1 MNTSRTSSHS
11 IRPATGG
18 RSTARGVR
26 RLTDPVHAHILDYD
40 KPRRYEGFT
49 TFNAGDPNTEEAVGE
64 VHRTAERLQAGTTTM
79 AQTPVVVEDA
89 SGELIGYCSIHRRPP
104 FGYADGD
111 PRAWI
116 AERYIVAFGRDL
128 EYRKCPLRDNTTY
141 AGEIVVRAGLDMIAL
156 ETVGKPMPSVSALVR
171 PENSGSH
178 RVLETY
184 GFKCTPAP
192 AAGLSQDVLWREA
205 GEPLPPAPSLDV
217 YVPPF
222 SPAAGVGRNDPCPC
236 GSGKKFKKCCER

>member
-1 MNTSRTSSHS
+1 MNASRTSSHS
-11 IRPATGG
+11 IRSGTRGC
-18 RSTARGVR
+18 STARGIR
-26 RLTDPVHAHILDYD
+26 RLTGPVHAYILDHG

-64 VHRTAERLQAGTTTM
+64 VHRTAERLHAGTTTM

-89 SGELIGYCSIHRRPP
+89 SGGLIGYCSIHRRPP

-111 PRAWI
+111 PMPWI

-156 ETVGKPMPSVSALVR
+156 EAAGKSTPSVSALVR

-178 RVLETY
+178 RVLEAY
-184 GFKCTPAP
+184 GFKCTPTSVT
-192 AAGLSQDVLWREA
+192 GLPQDVLWREA

-222 SPAAGVGRNDPCPC
+222 SPASVGRNDPCPC
-236 GSGKKFKKCCER
+236 GSGKKYKKCCER